1 VLGVVDVATPPR
13 SFDSPDPAID
23 ADALWENGIRLLGY
37 DLAERHLSPGEA
49 VDLTLY
55 WQPQA
60 DLTASL
66 TVFTHLLDESGNII
80 AQQDQIPAMG
90 ARPTTGWAPGE
101 VIADRVLV
109 YLGSGVPPGQYRL
122 RIGWYNAL
130 TVERFHLSD
139 GSDSWLLPDE
149 VTIRP

>member
-1 VLGVVDVATPPR
+1 LV
-13 SFDSPDPAID
+13 
-23 ADALWENGIRLLGY
+23 
-37 DLAERHLSPGEA
+37 
-49 VDLTLY
+49 
-55 WQPQA
+55 
-60 DLTASL
+60 
-66 TVFTHLLDESGNII
+66 DESGNII